1 MTSFRSVLTRRQ
13 VLLGSAVVALLGGMG
28 QPPLAHSQ
36 VQAQKALLT
45 SPLSIVVGYPA
56 GGSSDRAARL
66 LADALTVKLGV
77 AVVVE
82 NKPGAGGRV
91 AAQQFK
97 ATPADK
103 NVLMLANPAVMVV
116 APLVFKD
123 VGYDVA
129 KDFTPVSHLTNY
141 DFAVAVAPDLP
152 VTDLGGLMTWLREN
166 PSKANIGV
174 PATGSLPH
182 FFALMLGEKAG
193 VQSEVI
199 GYNGSAPLTSDLLGG
214 QIPVAVD
221 TEDALL
227 PQYLGG
233 KLRILATSGQERSI
247 WAAQVPTFQEAGLQL
262 QAAGWN
268 TLYAPASTPADRV
281 QVLASAVHEVMQEPA
296 LRQRFIDAKITPVGS
311 TQAQT
316 RATLVAFEQQW
327 APVVK
332 TSGYQP

>member
-1 MTSFRSVLTRRQ
+1 MFTLGNTKRRRNLVLGLTAAA
-13 VLLGSAVVALLGGMG
+13 VLAAAPSL
-28 QPPLAHSQ
+28 
-36 VQAQKALLT
+36 QAGETANASIT
-45 SPLSIVVGYPA
+45 SPVSIVVGYPA

-66 LADALTVKLGV
+66 LADALNVKLGV
-77 AVVVE
+77 PVIVE

-97 ATPADK
+97 STPADK
-103 NVLMLANPAVMVV
+103 NALILANPAVMVV

-123 VGYDVA
+123 VGYDVD
-129 KDFTPVSHLTNY
+129 KDFIPVSHLTNY
-141 DFAVAVAPDLP
+141 DFAVAVAPTLP
-152 VTDLGGLMTWLREN
+152 VTDLQGLMAWLKDN
-166 PSKANIGV
+166 PQQANVGV

-227 PQYLGG
+227 PQFLGG
-233 KLRILATSGQERSI
+233 KLRILATSGNARSV
-247 WAAQVPTFQEAGLQL
+247 WAEQVPTFKEAGLEL
-262 QAAGWN
+262 EASGWN
-268 TLYAPASTPADRV
+268 ALYAPASTPAARV
-281 QVLASAVHEVMQEPA
+281 EALAQAVHEVMQDPA
-296 LRQRFIDAKITPVGS
+296 LRQRFIDSKITPVGS
-311 TQAQT
+311 TQAET
-316 RATLVAFEQQW
+316 RATLAAFEQQW

>member
-1 MTSFRSVLTRRQ
+1 MSTLRQ
-13 VLLGSAVVALLGGMG
+13 VFSRRHVVMGLAAAVAVSVSGLQSAHAADTAAIDSAV
-28 QPPLAHSQ
+28 
-36 VQAQKALLT
+36 
-45 SPLSIVVGYPA
+45 SIVVGYPA

-66 LADALTVKLGV
+66 LADALAVKLGV
-77 AVVVE
+77 PVIVE

-97 ATPADK
+97 TIPADK
-103 NVLMLANPAVMVV
+103 NALILANPAVMVV

-129 KDFTPVSHLTNY
+129 KDFTPVSHLTHY
-141 DFAVAVAPDLP
+141 DFAVAVAPSLP
-152 VTDLGGLMTWLREN
+152 VTDLSGLMAWLRDN
-166 PSKANIGV
+166 PKQANVGV

-182 FFALMLGEKAG
+182 FFALMLGDKAG

-227 PQYLGG
+227 PQHLGG
-233 KLRILATSGQERSI
+233 KLKILATSGPERSM
-247 WAAQVPTFQEAGLQL
+247 WAPQVPTFKEAGLEL
-262 QAAGWN
+262 EASGWN
-268 TLYAPASTPADRV
+268 TLYAPASTPAVRV
-281 QVLASAVHEVMQEPA
+281 EALAEAVHEVMQDPV

-311 TQAQT
+311 TQAAT
-316 RATLVAFEQQW
+316 RATLAAFEQQW